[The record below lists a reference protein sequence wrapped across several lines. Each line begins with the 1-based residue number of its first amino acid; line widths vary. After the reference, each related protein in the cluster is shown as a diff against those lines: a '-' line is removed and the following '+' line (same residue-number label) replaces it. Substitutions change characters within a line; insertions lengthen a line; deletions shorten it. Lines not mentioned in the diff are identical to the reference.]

1 MQGKLGP
8 SNSHEERG
16 QSYIEFVLVLPVLL
30 LLVMGAIE
38 LALLLRAQLVL
49 TNATRE
55 GARLASRGAQDDE
68 VAQRVLEAFSRQLP
82 IRTESQ
88 VNPNTGAI
96 EAANTGIVI
105 TRFFVPVVVTDTGGA
120 TLMITAT
127 TYSTG
132 NIPFV
137 TDGRVITLTSQ
148 IGPGK
153 WSSFTVPDEQS
164 DSTHDVVFVETFY
177 QHNLA
182 LYSPIEPLAQH
193 YFPEMF
199 VLYDRS
205 TMRVSVP
212 YVRQAIKGE

>member
-1 MQGKLGP
+1 MQGKLDP
-8 SNSHEERG
+8 SNRHEERG
-16 QSYIEFVLVLPVLL
+16 QSYIEFVLVLPILL
-30 LLVMGAIE
+30 LLIMGAVE

-55 GARLASRGAQDDE
+55 GARLASRGSQDDE

-82 IRTESQ
+82 VRPESQ
-88 VNPNTGAI
+88 VNPNTGAL
-96 EAANTGIVI
+96 EAANTGIIV
-105 TRFFVPVVVTDTGGA
+105 TRFFVPVAVTNTGGIA
-120 TLMITAT
+120 LAITAT

-148 IGPGK
+148 VDPGK
-153 WSSFTVPDEQS
+153 WASFTVPDEQL
-164 DSTHDVVFVETFY
+164 DSTHDVVFVETYY

-182 LYSPIEPLAQH
+182 LYSPIEPLAQR